1 MKRALLRTVLRRE
14 VVGLAR
20 VTVIVLTVF
29 LVLLEFGYRS
39 DADTQALL
47 EQLSYGLVIAAAFV
61 TLGSL
66 LRTGMKGE
74 HMRRAE
80 IIWFVTAVALIIGK
94 AVAMP
99 FVVNLGRWPLLVF
112 LLVFSFIEL
121 SRLEIG
127 RNSTLFNPALLFV
140 TSFIIL
146 IALGAALLLLPNSTT
161 RPISLVD
168 AVFTSTS
175 AVCVT
180 GLTTI
185 DVGKDLTQMGQW
197 VLLLLI
203 QLGGLGV
210 MTFTSFFAFFFKG
223 RTSLEE
229 QLRVRD
235 LANTTLSGARGFIV
249 QVIVFSIL
257 VELIGA
263 ALIYANLPPDGFAT
277 AGESLFFSLFHSVS
291 AFNNAGFST
300 KSLGLYDPA
309 LRFNYPLMW
318 VVALLIIFGGL
329 GFGIIFN
336 FSRYVRAWIVERIRR
351 LFTGA
356 PVKRHPRVVNLSTRL
371 VLLTTAFLIL
381 TGTASILVFEWN
393 RSLAEHS
400 SWWGRFSVAFFT
412 GITPRTAGFNVV
424 DYGALTV
431 PALMIT
437 ILLMYIGGSPGSTA
451 GGIKTTTFGVATL
464 NIFATAR
471 GRRRIEFLGRE
482 ISNLSTRRAFATIVL
497 SLIFLGLSV
506 SVVASL
512 EKEHGLMPIAFECF
526 SAFGTVGLSMNLTPQ
541 LGDAARLALVVVMFV
556 GRVSALTLLVSVL
569 RQVQVSKYR
578 YPKEDILIN

>member
-1 MKRALLRTVLRRE
+1 M
-14 VVGLAR
+14 GLAR
-20 VTVIVLTVF
+20 VTVILLTAF

-39 DADTQALL
+39 DADTGALL
-47 EQLSYGLVIAAAFV
+47 EQLSFGLVATAAFV

-66 LRTGMKGE
+66 FRTGIKGE
-74 HMRRAE
+74 RMRRAE
-80 IIWFVTAVALIIGK
+80 IIWFAAALALIIGK
-94 AVAMP
+94 AAALP
-99 FVVNLGRWPLLVF
+99 VVGDLGRWPLLVF

-146 IALGAALLLLPNSTT
+146 IALGAALFQLPNSTT

-180 GLTTI
+180 GLSTI

-249 QVIVFSIL
+249 QVILFSL
-257 VELIGA
+257 SVELVGA
-263 ALIYANLPPDGFAT
+263 GFVYSCTSEAAFAT
-277 AGESLFFSLFHSVS
+277 LGDRLFFAIFHSVS

-300 KSLGLYDPA
+300 LSEGLHDPA
-309 LRFNYPLMW
+309 FRFNYGLMW
-318 VVALLIIFGGL
+318 VIALLFTFGGL

-336 FSRYVRAWIVERIRR
+336 FSRYVRSWVYERARR
-351 LFTGA
+351 ILFGT
-356 PVKRHPRVVNLSTRL
+356 PCRRYPRVVNLSTRL
-371 VLLTTAFLIL
+371 VLLTSAFLIVA
-381 TGTASILVFEWN
+381 GTLAILIFEWN
-393 RSLAEHS
+393 KGLAEHG
-400 SWWGRFSVAFFT
+400 SWWGRLSAAFFT
-412 GITPRTAGFNVV
+412 GTTPRTAGFNVL
-424 DYGALTV
+424 DTGALTV
-431 PALMIT
+431 PSLMVVL
-437 ILLMYIGGSPGSTA
+437 LLMYIGGSPGSTA

-471 GRRRIEFLGRE
+471 GRRRIEFIGRE
-482 ISNLSTRRAFATIVL
+482 ISNLSTRRAFAAIVL
-497 SLIFLGLSV
+497 SLVFLGLSV

-512 EKEHGLMPIAFECF
+512 EGGLGLLPVAFECF
-526 SAFGTVGLSMNLTPQ
+526 SAFGTVGMSMGITAE
-541 LGDAARLALVVVMFV
+541 LGDAARLALAVVMFV
-556 GRVSALTLLVSVL
+556 GRVSALTLLIGLL

>member
-1 MKRALLRTVLRRE
+1 MKRALLRTALRKE

-20 VTVIVLTVF
+20 VTIIILTAF
-29 LVLLEFGYRS
+29 LLLLEFGYRS
-39 DADTQALL
+39 DASTYHLL
-47 EQLSYGLVIAAAFV
+47 EVLSYGLVIAATFV
-61 TLGSL
+61 TLGSM
-66 LRTGMKGE
+66 LRTGLRGE
-74 HMRRAE
+74 HIRKAE
-80 IIWFVTAVALIIGK
+80 LAWFVAALALIIGK
-94 AVAMP
+94 AVSAEPLDAM
-99 FVVNLGRWPLLVF
+99 GHWPF
-112 LLVFSFIEL
+112 LLFLLTFSFIEL

-140 TSFIIL
+140 TSFMIL
-146 IALGAALLLLPNSTT
+146 IAIGSALFLLPNATT
-161 RPISLVD
+161 RPITLID

-180 GLTTI
+180 GLSTI
-185 DVGKDLTQMGQW
+185 DVGKDLTPMGQW
-197 VLLLLI
+197 VLMLLI

-235 LANTTLSGARGFIV
+235 IANTTLSGARGFIV
-249 QVIVFSIL
+249 QVIVFTIL
-257 VELIGA
+257 VELVGA
-263 ALIYANLPPDGFAT
+263 ALIYWNT
-277 AGESLFFSLFHSVS
+277 ADAPFSSFGDRLFFSLFHSIS

-300 KSLGLYDPA
+300 LSQGMYDPGF
-309 LRFNYPLMW
+309 RFNYGLMW
-318 VVALLIIFGGL
+318 VVGLLIIFGGL

-336 FSRYVRAWIVERIRR
+336 FSRYSRVWFTERIRR
-351 LFTGA
+351 FTTGI
-356 PVKRHPRVVNLSTRL
+356 PCSRHPRVVNLSTRL
-371 VLLTTAFLIL
+371 VLVTTGFLIMA
-381 TGTASILVFEWN
+381 GTMAMLVFEWN
-393 RSLAEHS
+393 DALAQHG
-400 SWWGRFSVAFFT
+400 SWWGRFTVAFFS
-412 GITPRTAGFNVV
+412 GVTPRTAGFNVI
-424 DYGALTV
+424 DYGTLTV

-497 SLIFLGLSV
+497 SLVFLGLSV

-512 EKEHGLMPIAFECF
+512 EKDHGLMPIAFECF
-526 SAFGTVGLSMNLTPQ
+526 SAFSTVGLSMNLTPQ
-541 LGDAARLALVVVMFV
+541 LGDAAHMALIVVMFV
-556 GRVSALTLLVSVL
+556 GRVSALTLLVGVL